1 MLIKIFLALMG
12 CSLTL
17 LVLAKILLILAVPGL
32 SEPMTTFGLAL
43 LLAAFAL
50 LVVAC
55 LVFVVRC
62 LSSQMQAYCSARQR
76 SQRRLWFMQGYREQV
91 EQGFTA
97 KLAQLR
103 YRYDGKRQ
111 RLLARNDKKHINALS
126 KAIAKQLHIAKPELP
141 QTAFRQLQNENS
153 QYRNR
158 LDGEGLLKLLQK
170 ITSAKSS

>member
-1 MLIKIFLALMG
+1 MA

-32 SEPMTTFGLAL
+32 SEPMTTFGLVL
-43 LLAAFAL
+43 LLAALAL
-50 LVVAC
+50 LAATC
-55 LVFVVRC
+55 LAYLVSH
-62 LSSQMQAYCSARQR
+62 LSSQVRSYCSARQR

-91 EQGFTA
+91 EQGFAA
-97 KLAQLR
+97 KQAQLR
-103 YRYDGKRQ
+103 FRYDGKRQ
-111 RLLARNDKKHINALS
+111 RLLARNDKKHIDALS
-126 KAIAKQLHIAKPELP
+126 KAIAKQLRNAKPELP

-153 QYRNR
+153 QYRNQ